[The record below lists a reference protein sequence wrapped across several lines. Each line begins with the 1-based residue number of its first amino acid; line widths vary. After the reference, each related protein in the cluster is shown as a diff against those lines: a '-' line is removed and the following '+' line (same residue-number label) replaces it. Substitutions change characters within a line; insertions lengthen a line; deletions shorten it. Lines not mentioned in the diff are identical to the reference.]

1 MPAVLAAIPY
11 TTFPTIELGP
21 VTLRTFG
28 IMVAVGVVLGIMV
41 AARLGEEVGR
51 PRDDTVNLGIR
62 LVVAGVVGS
71 RITWVLTHL
80 DQIDSPI
87 DLIAVWEGGLQFS
100 GGFVAAVLVG
110 LPTFLRWDRLT
121 RWRMLDRVMLGL
133 AIGMGV
139 GRIGCYA
146 VGEHLGGL
154 TSFPLASRYDGGAT
168 REGNGGTGR
177 LLEVGDVIHNTS
189 LYEMVHVF
197 ALAGVLWWLIRRR
210 SSPGTA
216 LAVFLL
222 WYGAARFGTD
232 FLRTY
237 DDTVAGLTGAQL
249 MCLVLVPVGLWVLL
263 LVRPR
268 LAREAAAGSVVG
280 DGAGASAG

>member
-1 MPAVLAAIPY
+1 
-11 TTFPTIELGP
+11 
-21 VTLRTFG
+21 
-28 IMVAVGVVLGIMV
+28 
-41 AARLGEEVGR
+41 
-51 PRDDTVNLGIR
+51 
-62 LVVAGVVGS
+62 
-71 RITWVLTHL
+71 
-80 DQIDSPI
+80 
-87 DLIAVWEGGLQFS
+87 
-100 GGFVAAVLVG
+100 
-110 LPTFLRWDRLT
+110 
-121 RWRMLDRVMLGL
+121 
-133 AIGMGV
+133 
-139 GRIGCYA
+139 
-146 VGEHLGGL
+146 
-154 TSFPLASRYDGGAT
+154 
-168 REGNGGTGR
+168 
-177 LLEVGDVIHNTS
+177 
-189 LYEMVHVF
+189 
-197 ALAGVLWWLIRRR
+197 VLWWLIRRR

>member
-1 MPAVLAAIPY
+1 
-11 TTFPTIELGP
+11 
-21 VTLRTFG
+21 
-28 IMVAVGVVLGIMV
+28 
-41 AARLGEEVGR
+41 
-51 PRDDTVNLGIR
+51 
-62 LVVAGVVGS
+62 
-71 RITWVLTHL
+71 
-80 DQIDSPI
+80 
-87 DLIAVWEGGLQFS
+87 
-100 GGFVAAVLVG
+100 
-110 LPTFLRWDRLT
+110 
-121 RWRMLDRVMLGL
+121 MLDRVMLGL
-133 AIGMGV
+133 AVGMGF

-189 LYEMVHVF
+189 LYEMLHVF

-216 LAVFLL
+216 LGVFLL
-222 WYGAARFGTD
+222 WYGFGRFGTD

-249 MCLVLVPVGLWVLL
+249 MCLVLVPVGLWVLIF
-263 LVRPR
+263 VRPR
-268 LAREAAAGSVVG
+268 LAREAAAQPVG
-280 DGAGASAG
+280 GEQTAPAADEEAAAADDGAGASAG